1 MTAVVPDPIE
11 PMQGIAERVRAAR
24 VQHRWT
30 QAELAARAGLSRPTI
45 ARVERGDDVSTATLA
60 KVVVSLG
67 LTLTVL
73 PDPPSEQGSS

>member
-1 MTAVVPDPIE
+1 MGPEPLE
-11 PMQGIAERVRAAR
+11 PMQAVAVRVREAR
-24 VQHRWT
+24 DLHGWS

-45 ARVERGDDVSTATLA
+45 ARIERGDDVSTATLA

-73 PDPPSEQGSS
+73 PEPPSEQGSS